1 MVVSLHFDTINRNC
15 ENKYLESSIYH
26 CALTLYVYVDTF
38 ILVNEKNMDPEIQ
51 VSEVEKHRRMPQK
64 YTGLLTTLMI
74 T

>member
-64 YTGLLTTLMI
+64 YTGL
-74 T
+74 